1 VPATAPEPTGPL
13 RDVRVI
19 EVGQLIAGPYVGQL
33 LADLGADVVKI
44 EQPEVGDPIRDWGQV
59 HVDGHSLFW
68 PILGRGKRSVEC
80 DLRQPSGQ
88 RLLRELVAHADIVVE
103 NFRPGTL
110 ERWNLGC
117 DALAEVKPDLVLVR
131 VSGYGQTGP
140 YAMRPGYA
148 SIGEALGGLRYV
160 TGEPG
165 RPPVRS
171 GVSIGD
177 TITALY
183 AAVGA
188 LAAVHE
194 ARRTG
199 KGQVVDA
206 AIYESVL
213 GVMESLVPEYALGG
227 NIRERTGPILP
238 NVAPSNAY
246 PTRDGKLLII
256 AANQDTLFRRLCEAM
271 EQPDLASDL
280 RFATHITRG
289 EHQVELDELISAWTS
304 QRDAAELM
312 ERLVQHAVACGGVY
326 RAPEMLADPH
336 FAAREAIVEV
346 EHPALGPF
354 PMQNVV
360 PRLSETPG
368 SIRWPGPPLGA
379 HTTEVLRDLLGLDEI
394 ALDELRRDGT
404 IGPDREAT

>member
-1 VPATAPEPTGPL
+1 
-13 RDVRVI
+13 
-19 EVGQLIAGPYVGQL
+19 
-33 LADLGADVVKI
+33 
-44 EQPEVGDPIRDWGQV
+44 
-59 HVDGHSLFW
+59 
-68 PILGRGKRSVEC
+68 
-80 DLRQPSGQ
+80 
-88 RLLRELVAHADIVVE
+88 
-103 NFRPGTL
+103 
-110 ERWNLGC
+110 
-117 DALAEVKPDLVLVR
+117 
-131 VSGYGQTGP
+131 
-140 YAMRPGYA
+140 
-148 SIGEALGGLRYV
+148 
-160 TGEPG
+160 
-165 RPPVRS
+165 
-171 GVSIGD
+171 
-177 TITALY
+177 
-183 AAVGA
+183 
-188 LAAVHE
+188 
-194 ARRTG
+194 
-199 KGQVVDA
+199 VVDA

-227 NIRERTGPILP
+227 NNRERTGPILP

-280 RFATHITRG
+280 RFATHIARG

-312 ERLVQHAVACGGVY
+312 ELLVQHAVACGGVY

-336 FAAREAIVEV
+336 FAARKAIVEV
-346 EHPALGPF
+346 EDPALGPF

-368 SIRWPGPPLGA
+368 GIRWPGPPLGA
-379 HTTEVLRDLLGLDEI
+379 HTTEVLRELLGLDEI